1 MTNLDAGAARDDA
14 GELMSTELDQL
25 KDTFVTTCR
34 ILANEGLAEAAFNV
48 SCRYQDD
55 KMLIIPVTSP
65 TLVTR
70 DNIKIISMDDEPDVG
85 KVHPSIYKARADVN
99 AVVHGHP
106 PYSIAFS
113 TIGEEFI
120 PVHHYGCP
128 FYGLPVYKSPGQVQN
143 VKRSVAVTEVL
154 GDGPA
159 VLQQGHGVLVVGQDL
174 REALLLTI
182 YLEEAMKVNLLA
194 KQMGTPET
202 ISEEL
207 AKKITWQFMNPESQN
222 KAWHHY
228 VDKLNG

>member
-1 MTNLDAGAARDDA
+1 MTSLDAGATRDDA
-14 GELMSTELDQL
+14 EDLMSTELDRL

-34 ILANEGLAEAAFNV
+34 ILAKEGLAEAAFNV
-48 SCRYQDD
+48 SCRYQDN
-55 KMLIIPVTSP
+55 KILIIPVTSP

-85 KVHPSIYKARADVN
+85 KVHPSIYQARDDVN

-106 PYSIAFS
+106 PHAIAFS
-113 TIGEEFI
+113 TIGEEFL

-128 FYGLPVYKSPGQVQN
+128 FYGLPVYQSPGQVADAE
-143 VKRSVAVTEVL
+143 RSRQVVEVL

-159 VLQQGHGVLVVGQDL
+159 VLQQGHGVIVVGKDL

-182 YLEEAMKVNLLA
+182 YLEEAMKINLLA
-194 KQMGTPET
+194 KQMGTPEY
-202 ISEEL
+202 IPREL
-207 AKKITWQFMNPESQN
+207 AKKITGQFMNPRSQK
-222 KAWHHY
+222 KAWDHY